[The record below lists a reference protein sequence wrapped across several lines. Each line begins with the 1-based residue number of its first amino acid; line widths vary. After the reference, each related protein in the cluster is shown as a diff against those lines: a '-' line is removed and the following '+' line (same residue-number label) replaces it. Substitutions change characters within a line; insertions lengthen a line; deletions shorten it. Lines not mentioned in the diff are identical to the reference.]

1 MSHASQKRTGS
12 LADDETNLTQALEK
26 LSLPIAPVS
35 DDPEAI
41 PAQPTALLI
50 CRNGHSRKW
59 GPRWLSQAGLAVE
72 LFDDPDEALEYAE
85 STTVDVAIVELGIL
99 RDHDIAAFA
108 VSLSTATKANIPIIA
123 MCAGKGVAAA
133 LDANVHDVARKPY
146 EWRLIAQRARRA
158 ARTIGLESERSR
170 AEEALA
176 SALEVADEAR
186 RRLRAHESTEPVT
199 GLPTRRK
206 FLDLLGRTIEACD
219 REGSRIAVCAI
230 GFNRF
235 RLIVEAMGQERAEL
249 VLAEIGKS
257 LGDCLAHVSSAQ
269 EHSHGLRTAVAA
281 TVGRES
287 FAIMFTCSASDNE
300 LAAVQRQLIY
310 RLSRPVQIAGQTVY
324 LSACIGAVIYPQD
337 GDDSDQLLQRAE
349 NAMYDARS
357 HGGGFRFYCTATDT
371 AAARK
376 LKIEHMLHEALD
388 DGDLELAY
396 QPIFS
401 MTEGHVAGAEALLR
415 WNRNG
420 QPIEPEE
427 FAPVAEESGLMIR
440 VGDFVLDQACR
451 EFAQWRSAGQ
461 APARIC
467 VNVSKVQLTSGALVD
482 TVERLLQKYEL
493 DPAALELE
501 LSERGVL
508 SGNFDVINELHALKR
523 LGVRLSVDDFGTGD
537 SSIAYL
543 RELPVD
549 VIKIDQSY
557 VHGLGHNAGDAAIA
571 SAMVALGRGLGL
583 NVVAEGV
590 ETVEQFDAL
599 KALGCEEFQG
609 FIVSKALSGAEI
621 SRFLD
626 VRDHKLAHL
635 R

>member
-1 MSHASQKRTGS
+1 MSRVSHRRTEPV
-12 LADDETNLTQALEK
+12 ADDETNLTQALEK

-35 DDPEAI
+35 EDPDEA
-41 PAQPTALLI
+41 PARPTALLI
-50 CRNGHSRKW
+50 CRNGHSKKW
-59 GPRWLSQAGLAVE
+59 GPRWLSQAGLAVG
-72 LFDDPDEALEYAE
+72 LHDDSDAALEYAE
-85 STTVDVAIVELGIL
+85 TTPIDVVIVELGIL

-108 VSLSTATKANIPIIA
+108 HSLHTATGKDVPIIA

-158 ARTIGLESERSR
+158 ARTIGLESDRSR

-199 GLPTRRK
+199 GLPTRKK

-219 REGSRIAVCAI
+219 RENSRIAICAI

-235 RLIVEAMGQERAEL
+235 RLIVEAMGQERAEM
-249 VLAEIGKS
+249 VLAEIGKT

-269 EHSHGLRTAVAA
+269 EHSRGLRTAVAA
-281 TVGRES
+281 TIGRES

-324 LSACIGAVIYPQD
+324 LSACIGAAIYPQD
-337 GDDSDQLLQRAE
+337 GDESDQLLQRAE

-357 HGGGFRFYCTATDT
+357 HGGGFRFYCTKTDT

-376 LKIEHMLHEALD
+376 LKLEHMLHEALD

-396 QPIFS
+396 QPIFD
-401 MTEGHVAGAEALLR
+401 MTAGHVTGAEALLR

-440 VGDFVLDQACR
+440 VGDFVLDRACQQ
-451 EFAQWRSAGQ
+451 FAQWRSINQ
-461 APARIC
+461 APGRIC
-467 VNVSKVQLTSGALVD
+467 VNISKVQLTSGALVD
-482 TVERLLQKYEL
+482 TVERLLQKYEF

-508 SGNFDVINELHALKR
+508 SGNFDVINELHALKK

-537 SSIAYL
+537 SAIAYL

-557 VHGLGHNAGDAAIA
+557 VHDIGHNTSDAAIV
-571 SAMVALGRGLGL
+571 SAMIALGRGLSL
-583 NVVAEGV
+583 KVIAEGV
-590 ETVEQFDAL
+590 ETPEQYDAL

-609 FIVSKALSGAEI
+609 FIVSKALSGDEVL
-621 SRFLD
+621 RFLKAC
-626 VRDHKLAHL
+626 DHKFEQL